1 MRLNHEQASCYYIDG
16 ITHSF
21 NVHREAGK
29 ACFFHSAQ
37 RFDWVVTD
45 LLLQSESEG
54 GKVVNSER
62 RTWVTIYITLKW
74 DPDHVFLS
82 VRLHDQL
89 MDTQKL
95 TGFLFHC
102 SKSHLFRVFWGFP
115 LCFLAWLHFRGE
127 AKVLSV
133 VFFSHLPH
141 FLGVSVSFIWDFS
154 SLFKKKFQPDRLLF
168 CVYINPSFPPALL
181 FLPFSSIPHLLVCRF
196 WAMLSSPTVILQP
209 YGLPVYPQATT
220 CYPSIVQ
227 VNFLIYTVARHYHI
241 NTEIFPPREHPWN
254 NLLGNYNF
262 MQQNNIIYYYNS

>member
-16 ITHSF
+16 ITRSF

-102 SKSHLFRVFWGFP
+102 SKSHLFRVFWGVSLVFSCLTSFSRWSKSLKRGLFFP
-115 LCFLAWLHFRGE
+115 PPSLSWSFCFLHLG
-127 AKVLSV
+127 
-133 VFFSHLPH
+133 FFLP
-141 FLGVSVSFIWDFS
+141 
-154 SLFKKKFQPDRLLF
+154 FKKKIPAWSPALLCVHQPFLSPCSPFPPIFLRSSSPRVSFLGYALLTH
-168 CVYINPSFPPALL
+168 CDPPALWTPR
-181 FLPFSSIPHLLVCRF
+181 LPTGNHMLPQHSSGKLLDLHCGQT
-196 WAMLSSPTVILQP
+196 LSHK
-209 YGLPVYPQATT
+209 YWD
-220 CYPSIVQ
+220 
-227 VNFLIYTVARHYHI
+227 
-241 NTEIFPPREHPWN
+241 FPP
-254 NLLGNYNF
+254 
-262 MQQNNIIYYYNS
+262 

>member
-16 ITHSF
+16 ITRSF

-154 SLFKKKFQPDRLLF
+154 SLFKKKIPAWSPALLCVHQPFLSPCSPFPPIFLRSSSPRVSFLGYALLTH
-168 CVYINPSFPPALL
+168 CDPPALWTPR
-181 FLPFSSIPHLLVCRF
+181 LPTGNHMLPQHSSGKLLDLHCGQT
-196 WAMLSSPTVILQP
+196 LSHK
-209 YGLPVYPQATT
+209 YWD
-220 CYPSIVQ
+220 
-227 VNFLIYTVARHYHI
+227 
-241 NTEIFPPREHPWN
+241 FPP
-254 NLLGNYNF
+254 
-262 MQQNNIIYYYNS
+262 